1 MAWHFFPISEPTH
14 GPGRRAVPWLLA
26 LSATLATMA
35 VAGVSR
41 PVVAESPSIQ
51 DPNPPKIIIMGSPN
65 RLSSSIIRQEMAKL
79 GYSKFGKLRLK
90 SGVIYEMD
98 ASDPKGRRY
107 KLIIDP
113 DTARLL
119 RRMRLS

>member
-1 MAWHFFPISEPTH
+1 MAWHIFRFSKPTH
-14 GPGRRAVPWLLA
+14 TGDPRTVPAWLL
-26 LSATLATMA
+26 LACMLA
-35 VAGVSR
+35 CLAAAGASR
-41 PVVAESPSIQ
+41 PAVAESPSIQ

-65 RLSSSIIRQEMAKL
+65 RLSSSIIRQEMVKL

-90 SGVIYEMD
+90 SGVIYEME

-119 RRMRLS
+119 RRIRLS